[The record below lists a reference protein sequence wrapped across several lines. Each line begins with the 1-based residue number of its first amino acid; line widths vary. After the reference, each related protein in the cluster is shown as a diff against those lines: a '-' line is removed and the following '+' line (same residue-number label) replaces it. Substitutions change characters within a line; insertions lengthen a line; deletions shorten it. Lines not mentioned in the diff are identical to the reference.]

1 VRKNST
7 ERKTD
12 FDLKE
17 GDFNENFSG
26 TYDILALTILH
37 NNLRGTELF
46 LVFQVLG

>member
-1 VRKNST
+1 MRKNST
-7 ERKTD
+7 ERKKD

-26 TYDILALTILH
+26 TYDIFALTILH
-37 NNLRGTELF
+37 NTELF

>member
-1 VRKNST
+1 VRKNSR
-7 ERKTD
+7 ERKKD

-26 TYDILALTILH
+26 TYDIFALTILH
-37 NNLRGTELF
+37 NTELF

>member
-1 VRKNST
+1 MWEKKAQK
-7 ERKTD
+7 EKKF

-26 TYDILALTILH
+26 TYDIFALTILH
-37 NNLRGTELF
+37 NTELV